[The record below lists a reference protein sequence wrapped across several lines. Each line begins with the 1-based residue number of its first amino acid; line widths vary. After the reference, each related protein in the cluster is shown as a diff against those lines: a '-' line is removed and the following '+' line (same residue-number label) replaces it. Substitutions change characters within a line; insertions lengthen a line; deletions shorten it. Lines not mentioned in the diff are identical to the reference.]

1 MFINVYGNE
10 EDVSYFSTL
19 QKEYNSRAIEKMQNR
34 TKKTLSKIMNVENN
48 KHAKL
53 YKILN
58 TDFITRETILK
69 HQRVKSTFKLKD
81 EEDLYGRI

>member
-1 MFINVYGNE
+1 
-10 EDVSYFSTL
+10 
-19 QKEYNSRAIEKMQNR
+19 MQNR

-69 HQRVKSTFKLKD
+69 YQRVKSTFKLKD

>member
-1 MFINVYGNE
+1 
-10 EDVSYFSTL
+10 
-19 QKEYNSRAIEKMQNR
+19 MQNR

-69 HQRVKSTFKLKD
+69 CQRVKSTFKLKD
-81 EEDLYGRI
+81 EEDL